1 MGKGF
6 ALYTVANSNNFINVL
21 VFSVICTKS
30 NSSETKSQKCIM
42 KDLKIEIKWGV
53 LFILV
58 GLIWMVF
65 EKTMGWHDVH
75 IDKHATYS
83 NFIAPIAIAIYVFAL
98 LDKKRNF
105 YGGKMSYKQGFISG
119 LIITLVVVILSPL
132 SQYITS
138 TYITPD
144 YFQNV
149 IAYAVSSGQMEQQAA
164 EEYFN
169 LKSYMI
175 QSVIGAGVMGLIT
188 SAVVAFFVRS
198 KH

>member
-1 MGKGF
+1 
-6 ALYTVANSNNFINVL
+6 
-21 VFSVICTKS
+21 
-30 NSSETKSQKCIM
+30 M
-42 KDLKIEIKWGV
+42 KNIRIEIKWGI

-65 EKTMGWHDVH
+65 EKAMGWHDVH
-75 IDKHATYS
+75 IDKHATYTL
-83 NFIAPIAIAIYVFAL
+83 FIAPIAIAVYVFAL

-105 YGGKMSYKQGFISG
+105 YGGKMTYMQGFIAG

-144 YFQNV
+144 YFKNV
-149 IAYAVSSGQMEQQAA
+149 IEYSVTSGQMDQQAA
-164 EEYFN
+164 AEYFN
-169 LKSYMI
+169 LKSYMM
-175 QSVIGAGVMGLIT
+175 QSVIGAAVMGLIT

-198 KH
+198 KS

>member
-1 MGKGF
+1 M
-6 ALYTVANSNNFINVL
+6 NNIR
-21 VFSVICTKS
+21 
-30 NSSETKSQKCIM
+30 
-42 KDLKIEIKWGV
+42 IEIKWGI

-83 NFIAPIAIAIYVFAL
+83 LFIAPIAIAVYVFAL

-105 YGGKMSYKQGFISG
+105 YGGKMTYMQGFIAG

-138 TYITPD
+138 TYITPE
-144 YFQNV
+144 YFKNV
-149 IAYAVSSGQMEQQAA
+149 IDYSVSSGQMEQQAA

-169 LKSYMI
+169 LKSYMM
-175 QSVIGAGVMGLIT
+175 QSVIGAAVMGLIT
-188 SAVVAFFVRS
+188 SGVVALFVRS
-198 KH
+198 KS

>member
-1 MGKGF
+1 M
-6 ALYTVANSNNFINVL
+6 NSR
-21 VFSVICTKS
+21 
-30 NSSETKSQKCIM
+30 
-42 KDLKIEIKWGV
+42 KIEIKWGI

-83 NFIAPIAIAIYVFAL
+83 MFIAPIAIAIYVFAL

-105 YGGKMSYKQGFISG
+105 YGGKMTYIEGFKSG
-119 LIITLVVVILSPL
+119 LIITLVVIILSPL

-144 YFQNV
+144 FFKNIIEYS
-149 IAYAVSSGQMEQQAA
+149 VSSGKMEKQAA

-169 LKSYMI
+169 LQKYII
-175 QSVIGAGVMGLIT
+175 QSVFGAAIMGLIT
-188 SAVVAFFVRS
+188 SALVAFFVRS
-198 KH
+198 KP

>member
-1 MGKGF
+1 
-6 ALYTVANSNNFINVL
+6 
-21 VFSVICTKS
+21 
-30 NSSETKSQKCIM
+30 M
-42 KDLKIEIKWGV
+42 KIIRIEIKWGI

-65 EKTMGWHDVH
+65 EKAMGWHDVH

-83 NFIAPIAIAIYVFAL
+83 LFIAPIAIAIYVFAL

-105 YGGKMSYKQGFISG
+105 YGGKMTYKQGFIAG

-144 YFQNV
+144 YFKNV
-149 IAYAVSSGQMEQQAA
+149 IEYSVSSGQMEQQAA

-169 LKSYMI
+169 LNSYLM
-175 QSVIGAGVMGLIT
+175 QSVIGAAVMGLIT
-188 SAVVAFFVRS
+188 SVVVAFFVRS
-198 KH
+198 KS

>member
-1 MGKGF
+1 M
-6 ALYTVANSNNFINVL
+6 NSI
-21 VFSVICTKS
+21 
-30 NSSETKSQKCIM
+30 
-42 KDLKIEIKWGV
+42 KIEIKWGV

-83 NFIAPIAIAIYVFAL
+83 MFIAPIAIAIYVFAL

-105 YGGKMSYKQGFISG
+105 YGGKMSYKQGFVAG
-119 LIITLVVVILSPL
+119 LIITLVVVILNPL

-144 YFQNV
+144 FFKNI
-149 IAYAVSSGQMEQQAA
+149 IAYSVSSGEMEQQAA
-164 EEYFN
+164 EDYFN
-169 LKSYMI
+169 LKNYLI
-175 QSVIGAGVMGLIT
+175 QSVIGAAVMGLVT

-198 KH
+198 KS

>member
-1 MGKGF
+1 M
-6 ALYTVANSNNFINVL
+6 NSR
-21 VFSVICTKS
+21 
-30 NSSETKSQKCIM
+30 
-42 KDLKIEIKWGV
+42 KIEIKWGV

-75 IDKHATYS
+75 IDKHSTYS
-83 NFIAPIAIAIYVFAL
+83 LFIAPIAIAIYVFAL

-105 YGGKMSYKQGFISG
+105 YGGKMSYKQGLIVG

-138 TYITPD
+138 TFITPD
-144 YFQNV
+144 YFKNV
-149 IAYAVSSGQMEQQAA
+149 IEYSVSSGQMQREAA
-164 EEYFN
+164 EDYFN
-169 LKSYMI
+169 LQSYMI
-175 QSVIGAGVMGLIT
+175 QSVIGAAVMGVIT

-198 KH
+198 KS

>member
-1 MGKGF
+1 M
-6 ALYTVANSNNFINVL
+6 NSR
-21 VFSVICTKS
+21 
-30 NSSETKSQKCIM
+30 
-42 KDLKIEIKWGV
+42 KIEIKWGV

-83 NFIAPIAIAIYVFAL
+83 MFIAPIAIAIYVLAL

-105 YGGKMSYKQGFISG
+105 YGGKMTYMEGFIAG
-119 LIITLVVVILSPL
+119 LIITLVVMILSPL

-138 TYITPD
+138 IYITPD
-144 YFQNV
+144 YFKNV
-149 IAYAVSSGQMEQQAA
+149 IEYSVSSGQMEQQAA
-164 EEYFN
+164 EDYFN

-175 QSVIGAGVMGLIT
+175 QSVIGAAVMGLIT
-188 SAVVAFFVRS
+188 TAVVAFFVRS
-198 KH
+198 KS

>member
-1 MGKGF
+1 M
-6 ALYTVANSNNFINVL
+6 NSR
-21 VFSVICTKS
+21 
-30 NSSETKSQKCIM
+30 
-42 KDLKIEIKWGV
+42 KIEIKWGV

-83 NFIAPIAIAIYVFAL
+83 LFIAPIAIAIYVFAL
-98 LDKKRNF
+98 LDKKRNY
-105 YGGKMSYKQGFISG
+105 YGGNMSYKQGLIAG

-138 TYITPD
+138 TFITPD
-144 YFQNV
+144 YFKNV
-149 IAYAVSSGQMEQQAA
+149 IEYSVSSGQMEREAA
-164 EEYFN
+164 ADYFN

-175 QSVIGAGVMGLIT
+175 QSSIGAAIMGVIT
-188 SAVVAFFVRS
+188 SALVAFFVRS
-198 KH
+198 KS

>member
-1 MGKGF
+1 MMKGR
-6 ALYTVANSNNFINVL
+6 
-21 VFSVICTKS
+21 
-30 NSSETKSQKCIM
+30 
-42 KDLKIEIKWGV
+42 KIEIKWGV

-83 NFIAPIAIAIYVFAL
+83 MFIAPIAIAIYVFAL

-105 YGGKMSYKQGFISG
+105 YGGKMTFKQAFVSG
-119 LIITLVVVILSPL
+119 LFITLVIVILSPL

-144 YFQNV
+144 YFNNV
-149 IAYAVSSGQMEQQAA
+149 IEYSVSSGKMEQQAA
-164 EEYFN
+164 EDYFN
-169 LKSYMI
+169 LHNYMI
-175 QSVIGAGVMGLIT
+175 QAVTGAAIMGILT
-188 SAVVAFFVRS
+188 SALVAVFVRS
-198 KH
+198 KS

>member
-1 MGKGF
+1 M
-6 ALYTVANSNNFINVL
+6 NSR
-21 VFSVICTKS
+21 
-30 NSSETKSQKCIM
+30 
-42 KDLKIEIKWGV
+42 KIEIKWGV

-83 NFIAPIAIAIYVFAL
+83 MFIAPIAIAIYVFAL

-105 YGGKMSYKQGFISG
+105 YGGKMTYMEGFKSG
-119 LIITLVVVILSPL
+119 LIITLVVLILSPL

-144 YFQNV
+144 FFKNIIEYSVN
-149 IAYAVSSGQMEQQAA
+149 SGKMEEQAA

-169 LKSYMI
+169 LRKYMV
-175 QSVIGAGVMGLIT
+175 QSVIGAGIMGLVT
-188 SAVVAFFVRS
+188 SALVAFFVRS
-198 KH
+198 KP

>member
-1 MGKGF
+1 MKGR
-6 ALYTVANSNNFINVL
+6 
-21 VFSVICTKS
+21 
-30 NSSETKSQKCIM
+30 
-42 KDLKIEIKWGV
+42 KIEIKWGV

-75 IDKHATYS
+75 IADHATYS
-83 NFIAPIAIAIYVFAL
+83 MFIAPIAIAIYVFAL

-105 YGGKMSYKQGFISG
+105 YGGKMTFLQGFIAG

-144 YFQNV
+144 YFKNV
-149 IAYAVSSGQMEQQAA
+149 IDFSVSSGKMERQAA

-169 LKSYMI
+169 LRSYMI
-175 QSVIGAGVMGLIT
+175 QSVIGAAVMGLIT
-188 SAVVAFFVRS
+188 SAVVAFFVKS
-198 KH
+198 KQ